1 MNRRSLPD
9 LMASNRISLIV
20 AAAFIFGATASLA
33 SSHPLL
39 AQDSPW
45 PACHGNAYA
54 SDSTDWPGPAAAVT
68 EGFGLTAQLVTQPK
82 LMSRSTSYLPVSL
95 VFGSNASSGA
105 EVVWGTSVSA
115 VMLLQVVSSSDGTS
129 SWLELVDSLHTGS
142 IDLSCV
148 FLLFVQTDTL
158 ECAMLGF
165 PG

>member
-1 MNRRSLPD
+1 MNRRSLLD
-9 LMASNRISLIV
+9 QMASNRIRLIIVV
-20 AAAFIFGATASLA
+20 ACIFGATKSLA

-95 VFGSNASSGA
+95 VFGSKASSGA

-115 VMLLQVVSSSDGTS
+115 VMLLQVVSSSDGNS
-129 SWLELVDSLHTGS
+129 SWLQLVDLFHTGS
-142 IDLSCV
+142 IDLSYV
-148 FLLFVQTDTL
+148 FFVFCSD
-158 ECAMLGF
+158 CHY
-165 PG
+165 